1 MTTATIHIDATP
13 PGPRARADAANIPGW
28 GADLRREDRP
38 AVPRER
44 TPPRL
49 DVPWDQP
56 EAQVPT
62 VEVLH
67 SIERPGLTP
76 VFGTTVPPSG
86 ASGMLR
92 RLAFRLSESDVRHW
106 LLLLL
111 ADRVNV
117 LEGLVQDLVH
127 GRVPQVL
134 QEMGLNAHWREHRER
149 ALRAVAALA
158 GLALALIALV
168 RRLF

>member
-1 MTTATIHIDATP
+1 MTTASIYIDSTP
-13 PGPRARADAANIPGW
+13 PGPRARADKSTILGW
-28 GADLRREDRP
+28 GADLSPQDRP

-49 DVPWDQP
+49 DVPWTEP
-56 EAQVPT
+56 EAQAVT

-76 VFGTTVPPSG
+76 VFGTSVPPSG
-86 ASGMLR
+86 ISGMLR
-92 RLAFRLSESDVRHW
+92 RQAFKTSESDIRHW

-111 ADRVNV
+111 ADRINV
-117 LEGLVQDLVH
+117 LEGLVSDLMH

-134 QEMGLNAHWREHRER
+134 DEMGLNAQWRQHRER
-149 ALRAVAALA
+149 ALRAVA
-158 GLALALIALV
+158 GLAAIVLAIIALL
-168 RRLF
+168 RKLI

>member
-1 MTTATIHIDATP
+1 
-13 PGPRARADAANIPGW
+13 
-28 GADLRREDRP
+28 
-38 AVPRER
+38 
-44 TPPRL
+44 
-49 DVPWDQP
+49 
-56 EAQVPT
+56 
-62 VEVLH
+62 
-67 SIERPGLTP
+67 
-76 VFGTTVPPSG
+76 
-86 ASGMLR
+86 MLR

-117 LEGLVQDLVH
+117 LEGLVHDLVH

-134 QEMGLNAHWREHRER
+134 HEMGLNAHWREHRER

-158 GLALALIALV
+158 GLVLALVALA